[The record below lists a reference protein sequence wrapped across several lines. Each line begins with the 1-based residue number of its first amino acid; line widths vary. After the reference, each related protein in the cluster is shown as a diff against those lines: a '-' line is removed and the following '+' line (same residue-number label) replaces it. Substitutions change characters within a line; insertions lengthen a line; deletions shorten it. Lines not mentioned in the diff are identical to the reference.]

1 MNKSYIHDCFPDN
14 RVVRNGKTILVK
26 KANMI
31 KERWHRAFLEEI
43 LTTRFPDADYL
54 PTKVNGKFV
63 DYTFYIDDDD
73 FGLEIKNINPEGK
86 YLGLGFTKNEIVA
99 RYTNEKFRGLL
110 LSCSGFTENAKDILE
125 TENVHYAILQY
136 QTTPSISLKQWVKN
150 KRVTIAFLSKY
161 LNYHDPFKKVQK
173 KAKSCRKSVNPS
185 ISINLIQVHFEPYYV
200 ETCIDLDH
208 SQPFRTCLASEV
220 HEVESK
226 TGELHLK
233 DIRLDF
239 QERHRSFDESELK
252 ESADSIEEHGLL
264 HPTQGQKKRLG
275 MKLEGGDQF
284 WIIAI

>member
-1 MNKSYIHDCFPDN
+1 LNEGFICDWLGDTT
-14 RVVRNGKTILVK
+14 VVRNDRVIHVK
-26 KANMI
+26 RENMI
-31 KERWHRAFLEEI
+31 KERWHRSFLEEI

-63 DYTFYIDDDD
+63 DYTFYLGNDD

-86 YLGLGFTKNEIVA
+86 SLGFGFTKNEIVA

-110 LSCSGFTENAKDILE
+110 LSCSGFTGNAKDMLE
-125 TENVHYAILQY
+125 RENVHYAILPY
-136 QTTPSISLKQWVKN
+136 QTTSSTSLKQWVKN
-150 KRVTIAFLSKY
+150 KRVTIAFLSKH

-239 QERHRSFDESELK
+239 QERHRS
-252 ESADSIEEHGLL
+252 IEEHGLL

>member
-1 MNKSYIHDCFPDN
+1 MNESYIYDCLPDN
-14 RVVRNGKTILVK
+14 LVVRNDRTIRVK

-54 PTKVNGKFV
+54 PTKVNGKFA
-63 DYTFYIDDDD
+63 DYTFYIGDDEL
-73 FGLEIKNINPEGK
+73 GLEIKNINPEGES
-86 YLGLGFTKNEIVA
+86 LGLGFTKKEIVA

-110 LSCSGFTENAKDILE
+110 LSCRGFTENAEDMLE
-125 TENVHYAILQY
+125 RENVHYAIIPY
-136 QTTPSISLKQWVKN
+136 QTTPSTSLKQWVKN

-161 LNYHDPFKKVQK
+161 LNYHDPFRKVKK

-208 SQPFRTCLASEV
+208 SQPFRTWLTNEF
-220 HEVESK
+220 HEVGSK

-233 DIRLDF
+233 VIRLDF
-239 QERHRSFDESELK
+239 QERHRCFDESELK

-275 MKLEGGDQF
+275 MKLEGGD
-284 WIIAI
+284 